1 MKKRTGIKSYF
12 GIYKGPTSEKLNM
25 KYYNYITSD
34 YNADIYSVVSNAY
47 SIALLKRTS
56 EDMSIIEDDLLKK
69 QLSRFIED
77 FASYS
82 NIKQDITKSIDNW
95 LNNTP
100 KEEKNNH
107 MQLNDNISV
116 QLKQIQVVYKLI
128 KPDRIVLASGGYRK
142 HIIKLENTK
151 TKEKAFLLPCISY

>member
-12 GIYKGPTSEKLNM
+12 NIYKGPTSEKLNM
-25 KYYNYITSD
+25 RYYNYITSD

-47 SIALLKRTS
+47 SIALLKKTS
-56 EDMSIIEDDLLKK
+56 EDMSVIEDDLLKK

-77 FASYS
+77 FKSYTDD
-82 NIKQDITKSIDNW
+82 QDITKIIDNW

-100 KEEKNNH
+100 KEEQYDH
-107 MQLNDNISV
+107 MLLEDNISV

-128 KPDRIVLASGGYRK
+128 KPDKIVLASGGYNK

-151 TKEKAFLLPCISY
+151 TQEKAFFFSSSL